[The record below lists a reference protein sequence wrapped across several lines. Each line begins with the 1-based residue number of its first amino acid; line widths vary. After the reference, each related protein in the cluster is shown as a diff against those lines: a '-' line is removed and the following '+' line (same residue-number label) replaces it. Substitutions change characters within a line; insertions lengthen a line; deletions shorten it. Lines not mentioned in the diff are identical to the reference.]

1 MMCFYLAYIFHSE
14 ILCSVLPCS
23 SIFVIFIILFGSF
36 IILLF
41 LISSP
46 SFTITI
52 NWFAP
57 FSYFHRIQYLLFQNM
72 IRACSLPS
80 KLTTTRTLL
89 LLLLSLLVT
98 QERWRIYYIRLLR
111 RKDLSLILIIYFSF
125 QCK

>member
-1 MMCFYLAYIFHSE
+1 MCFYLAYIFHSE
-14 ILCSVLPCS
+14 ILCSLLLCS

-46 SFTITI
+46 SFTIKI

-57 FSYFHRIQYLLFQNM
+57 FSYFRRIQYLLFQNM
-72 IRACSLPS
+72 IWACSLPF
-80 KLTTTRTLL
+80 KLTTTRTL

-98 QERWRIYYIRLLR
+98 QERWWIYYIRLLR
-111 RKDLSLILIIYFSF
+111 WKDLSLMLIISFSF